1 MDRINFLNGKLGF
14 SLIEVMV
21 AVMLMGIIVVPVSTF
36 FITSINNNN
45 KAYKKIHAYSIA
57 VDYMENIKKQKLN
70 INEDCVSIMGKTVPT
85 RGGCIEIR
93 DENYCT
99 YIYITENELPL
110 PQYNDNIKSLKVII
124 KVTEA
129 GNDQGLIE
137 LSSDISV
144 F

>member
-1 MDRINFLNGKLGF
+1 MNRMIFLNDKLGF

-21 AVMLMGIIVVPVSTF
+21 AVMLLGIIVVPVSTF

-45 KAYKKIHAYSIA
+45 EAYKKMDAYLIA
-57 VDYMENIKKQKLN
+57 VDYMESIKKQKFN
-70 INEDCVSIMGKTVPT
+70 INEDCVCIMGKTVPIHD
-85 RGGCIEIR
+85 GCIEMQ
-93 DENYCT
+93 DEDYRT
-99 YIYITENELPL
+99 YINITENELLL
-110 PQYNDNIKSLKVII
+110 PQYDNIKSLKVRI

-129 GNDQGLIE
+129 ENGKGLVE